1 MILMVMIMEMMIV
14 QKHKDAKTILIYC
27 VPLFIA
33 AFLQLY
39 AFFSFCLKGGS
50 PREVATFEKVPATQL
65 AEQLT
70 FLEHLIFSKIPAQ

>member
-1 MILMVMIMEMMIV
+1 MILMVMIIKMMIV
-14 QKHKDAKTILIYC
+14 QKHKEAKNNTHVLRASFHSCLFVVIC
-27 VPLFIA
+27 VFF
-33 AFLQLY
+33 FL
-39 AFFSFCLKGGS
+39 LKGGS